1 MNINTTKL
9 PLPEIILNAPDLIDT
24 FTTRLINLEAFAK
37 LPKCEEIP
45 DLTSYL
51 GYNLDTLQYEWI

>member
-1 MNINTTKL
+1 MNMNNTKL
-9 PLPEIILNAPDLIDT
+9 PLPEILFNAPDFINI

-37 LPKCEEIP
+37 LPTCDEIP

-51 GYNLDTLQYEWI
+51 GYNLDTLHYEWI